1 MWKQWLIALVLVAV
15 AIGGAFVYQN
25 LDYGDSAQNGRE
37 RPASAV
43 NTMLPQMETVRDVV
57 NAVGSLKAL
66 NAVELT
72 TEVSGRVV
80 QLNLE
85 TGRRA
90 GRGAVA
96 TGRSP
101 GPGGPAGYR
110 GSTGGCP
117 PTV

>member
-15 AIGGAFVYQN
+15 AVGGAFVYQN
-25 LDYGDSAQNGRE
+25 LDDGDAAQGGGE

-43 NTMLPQMETVRDVV
+43 NTMLPQMDRVRDVV

-80 QLNLE
+80 ELNLE
-85 TGRRA
+85 TGRRC
-90 GRGAVA
+90 G
-96 TGRSP
+96 
-101 GPGGPAGYR
+101 GGPAPVGTSAPGESPDR
-110 GSTGGCP
+110 SAFCRCGR
-117 PTV
+117 VE

>member
-15 AIGGAFVYQN
+15 AVGGAFVYQN
-25 LDYGDSAQNGRE
+25 LDDGDAAQGGGE

-43 NTMLPQMETVRDVV
+43 NTMLPQMDRVRDVV

-80 QLNLE
+80 
-85 TGRRA
+85 
-90 GRGAVA
+90 
-96 TGRSP
+96 
-101 GPGGPAGYR
+101 
-110 GSTGGCP
+110 
-117 PTV
+117 

>member
-25 LDYGDSAQNGRE
+25 FDDGTAAQSGRE

-43 NTMLPQMETVRDVV
+43 NTMLPQMEAVRDVV

-80 QLNLE
+80 ESNLE
-85 TGRRA
+85 TGIA
-90 GRGAVA
+90 ESSVSFSTILGGQPPFVA
-96 TGRSP
+96 LCFTPIP
-101 GPGGPAGYR
+101 GH
-110 GSTGGCP
+110 CH
-117 PTV
+117 